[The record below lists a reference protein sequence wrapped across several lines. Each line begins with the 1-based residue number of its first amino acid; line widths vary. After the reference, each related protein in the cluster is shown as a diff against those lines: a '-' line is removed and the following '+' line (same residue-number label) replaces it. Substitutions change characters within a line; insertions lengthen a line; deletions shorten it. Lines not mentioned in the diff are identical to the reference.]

1 MISINLNKVQDQ
13 ILSKCSEIG
22 RDANDIILIAV
33 SKTQSIEN
41 INAAHQ
47 IGLRHFGENKAQE
60 LRDKGKAIKL
70 DIAWHFIG
78 HLQKNKAKYAVEFA
92 EYIHSVDSIKLLDE
106 IDKQAGKFGKVQK
119 FLIEANT
126 SGEESKYGIAN
137 FNNIVELAKYSESL
151 KNVKFIGLM
160 TMAPFVEDE
169 TIIRNSFKMLKE
181 YFEKL
186 KVTGFDIKHLS
197 MGMTNDY
204 LIALEE
210 GATMLRIG
218 TALFGERN
226 YN

>member
-1 MISINLNKVQDQ
+1 MISTNLNKVQDQ

-22 RDANDIILIAV
+22 RDANEITLIAV
-33 SKTQSIEN
+33 SKTQSIEK
-41 INAAHQ
+41 IAAAHK

-60 LRDKGKAIKL
+60 LRDKGKELKL
-70 DIAWHFIG
+70 DVTWHFIG

-106 IDKQAGKFGKVQK
+106 IDKQAAKFGKIQK

-126 SGEESKYGIAN
+126 SGEESKYGIGN
-137 FNNIVELAKYSESL
+137 FNTIVELAEYSESL
-151 KNVKFIGLM
+151 KNVEFTGLM

-169 TIIRNSFKMLKE
+169 TIIRNSFIMLKK

-186 KVTGFDIKHLS
+186 RIAGFDIKHLS

>member
-106 IDKQAGKFGKVQK
+106 IDKQAAKFGKVQK

-137 FNNIVELAKYSESL
+137 FNNIVELAQYSESL

-169 TIIRNSFKMLKE
+169 TIIRNSFKILKE

-186 KVTGFDIKHLS
+186 KLIGFDIKHLS